1 MTGVLRH
8 AEDESISATGF
19 SGGADIVT
27 ENIISTP
34 GLNPA
39 QSNSAQMCGELDCE
53 ITPQPAFTMAF
64 LSHRKPELDQSN
76 LSPVQLSSNFLS
88 SYLDLFPFHVDI
100 SAHKRHKLNWP
111 NWALS
116 TFLNSHLSWASPLS
130 ALNLISLLFSSSRI
144 QPCTLH
150 RSVLSSAPPP
160 PSSSTSS
167 FSRWTSSTSSS

>member
-1 MTGVLRH
+1 MLEMRVFLQLASKEEQTLWLKILFQPPVWIQSSPTQLKC
-8 AEDESISATGF
+8 AENW
-19 SGGADIVT
+19 IVRSHLSLL
-27 ENIISTP
+27 STP
-34 GLNPA
+34 
-39 QSNSAQMCGELDCE
+39 
-53 ITPQPAFTMAF
+53 TMDF
-64 LSHRKPELDQSN
+64 LSHRQPELDQSN

-116 TFLNSHLSWASPLS
+116 TFPNSHLSWASPLS